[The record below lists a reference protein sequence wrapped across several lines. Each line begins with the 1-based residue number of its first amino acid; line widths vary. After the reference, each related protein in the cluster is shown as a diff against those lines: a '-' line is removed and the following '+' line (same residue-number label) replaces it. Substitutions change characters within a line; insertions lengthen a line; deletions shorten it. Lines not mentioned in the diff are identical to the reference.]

1 MRIRHNYATYNCL
14 AVLKVSSRNFPMLAR
29 LFVLSF
35 FVLTFTGAVSAQE
48 VNEAVE
54 FEKNSLELF
63 LGGTYADDEGTNFSI
78 GLGYERR
85 LGEKFGVG
93 GLIEYT
99 MGKGREWVI
108 AAPVLFHPT
117 ESWKVY
123 LAPGLEYEDGENE
136 FMVRLGSSYEF
147 EMGGWSLAPELNFDF
162 VDGDVKTVFGVSFG
176 KGF

>member
-1 MRIRHNYATYNCL
+1 MRIRHNCAKSNCL
-14 AVLKVSSRNFPMLAR
+14 AVLKVGSLNFPMMAR

-48 VNEAVE
+48 VDEAAE

-93 GLIEYT
+93 GLVEYT
-99 MGKGREWVI
+99 KGKGREWVI
-108 AAPVLFHPT
+108 ALPLYFHPT
-117 ESWKVY
+117 ERWKLF
-123 LAPGLEYEDGENE
+123 LAPGVEIEDSESE
-136 FMVRLGSSYEF
+136 FLVRVGTAYEF
-147 EMGGWSLAPELNFDF
+147 DMGSWTLAPELSFDF
-162 VDGDVKTVFGVSFG
+162 VDSEVKTVFGLNFG
-176 KGF
+176 FEF